1 MRSSYILLL
10 NLCKKKQKCDTI
22 VRIWKLAAKAFAYII
37 PIPSLQHLYT
47 DSFVTAASQEVLRT
61 NELFQVLHQ
70 TISKLR
76 KLFRYRSIGL
86 NNTQESSDV
95 KTKLH

>member
-22 VRIWKLAAKAFAYII
+22 VRIWKLPAKAFAYIR
-37 PIPSLQHLYT
+37 PLPSLKHRYRDPL
-47 DSFVTAASQEVLRT
+47 VTAALQEVLRT

-70 TISKLR
+70 TISKLY
-76 KLFRYRSIGL
+76 KLFRYQSTGL
-86 NNTQESSDV
+86 NNIQE
-95 KTKLH
+95 